1 MILAAI
7 NTILNS
13 SADLKAYTGEQI
25 YAVNIDQD
33 VKGNMV
39 VFNSE
44 TLPEDTKGGNA
55 MDVDMLVIAC
65 VSPTYRTAAMITKPY
80 VEFWHLHQ
88 VYRIPHPSE
97 SSVQMWKALPVNMM
111 RYIKNIHI

>member
-65 VSPTYRTAAMITKPY
+65 VSPTYRTAAMIQNHTWNFGICTKY
-80 VEFWHLHQ
+80 TE
-88 VYRIPHPSE
+88 YRIHPNLRC
-97 SSVQMWKALPVNMM
+97 KCGKHYP
-111 RYIKNIHI
+111 